1 MNLLVGTN
9 ALFLVVLVIYVV
21 IRRHFMT
28 RLEFAET
35 EVNAIDPID
44 RILVFFVAL
53 TVILFPVAFLVN
65 PLFSFADYSVPLAL
79 RSAGIAVLGMS
90 LWVFWR
96 SHVDL
101 GTNWSPSL
109 EVRKGHQL
117 VTSGI
122 YQRVRHPMYSSI
134 WLWAIGQAMT
144 LPNWFIGWG
153 PMICFSVMYFRRLPR
168 EEGLMLDR
176 FGSEYEAYMNV
187 SGRLVPRLWK

>member
-65 PLFSFADYSVPLAL
+65 PLCSFADYAVPLDPYLFIDFGADYHEDSD
-79 RSAGIAVLGMS
+79 RD
-90 LWVFWR
+90 
-96 SHVDL
+96 DL
-101 GTNWSPSL
+101 MW
-109 EVRKGHQL
+109 
-117 VTSGI
+117 
-122 YQRVRHPMYSSI
+122 
-134 WLWAIGQAMT
+134 
-144 LPNWFIGWG
+144 
-153 PMICFSVMYFRRLPR
+153 
-168 EEGLMLDR
+168 
-176 FGSEYEAYMNV
+176 
-187 SGRLVPRLWK
+187 